1 MSGKKMMY
9 ICNLSLVGCA
19 VHFSE
24 EYVKI
29 MMLIIV
35 IIILSF
41 SGLSF

>member
-1 MSGKKMMY
+1 MSGKKMMH

-19 VHFSE
+19 FSE